1 MHFRPPP
8 SCSAKDDPILWS
20 LSQLSGLTQVL
31 LVRLELGTDSNY
43 ISQSH
48 TTQQLLIQPCLNL
61 VSISSPSVPLTSSM
75 IHFKVAVGL
84 ALSFHSVCRMVMI
97 EPLATH
103 IKDIFSALSLTCQKA
118 EQA

>member
-84 ALSFHSVCRMVMI
+84 ALSFHSVCCMVMI